1 MALAAGIRLGVY
13 EILSAVGAGGMG
25 QVYRARDTQLGR
37 DVALKILPDSF
48 LHDPERLARFRRE
61 AQVLATLNHPH
72 IAQIYGLDEVNG
84 SPFLALEFVD
94 GESLDT
100 RIARGPM
107 PLDEA
112 LAIARQIAE
121 ALEAAHEKGIIHR
134 DLKPANI
141 ALTSAHQ
148 VKVLDF
154 GLAKATESA
163 SGASS
168 GVTNSPTITSP
179 ALMTGVGVLLGTAA
193 YMSPE
198 QAKGRAADRR
208 SDIWAFGCLL
218 YEMLTGKRAFEG
230 EDVGDT
236 LAFVLTKDPD
246 LSGLPANTPE
256 PIRRV
261 LRRALQKDR
270 TRRLESAADARLE
283 IDDALASPSVDA
295 STATPLT
302 SRRAPWIVG
311 AVATLVLG
319 TLGAAWI
326 VSQRRPPQAETPV
339 LRFQVDPPPGGQL
352 LIGPGATVGTVAI
365 SPDGRTVAYVARVNG
380 RIGLWIRPLGTSAAT
395 LLPGTEGAA
404 FPIWAPDSESLAFFT
419 RDKLERIP
427 LSGAQPAT
435 VSKLL
440 GPDNAS
446 GSTLLRSGS
455 WNDEGSILFGGSSG
469 LLRVPAA
476 GGIPTALTMLDASRG
491 ETGHG
496 YPQILPGGRVLFTV
510 TSNLSET
517 SGTYAA
523 SLSNPA
529 QRIKVLDVGGALYAR
544 GTTDGTDYLVWPSDG
559 TLKAQ
564 PFDVGRLKTIG
575 EPRVLATEGDD
586 SRLLVSVSNNG
597 ILAYGRTRALTQ
609 FNWFDR
615 TGRFAAALGEPLRTF
630 MFRLSPDSQQVLLQ
644 QNRSSDLWLL
654 DSMRGLTR
662 RITAGPGTA
671 STHPVWSP
679 DGRTIAF
686 ARLGS
691 GNLFR
696 KAANGLGDEELVIH
710 RSAILPTDWS
720 GDGRWVLDYES
731 DPKTRLDLWMLPVN
745 QDGTLRQDDKPRPY
759 VRTPFNERF
768 GRFSPGAKPRWVA
781 YQSDESGQYE
791 VYIDTFPEPR
801 GKIRISTAGGTYPQW
816 SADGRELF
824 YISPDYKLMAASL
837 KETAD
842 SIEPSA
848 PRELFAISAPGTF
861 MSPYEVSGDG
871 QRFLVLSA
879 HEETTQSVTVIVN
892 WPALLKKGAGAP

>member
-1 MALAAGIRLGVY
+1 MALTAGTRLGVY
-13 EILSAVGAGGMG
+13 EILSALGAGGMG
-25 QVYRARDTQLGR
+25 EVYRARDTQLGR
-37 DVALKILPDSF
+37 DVALKTLGDTF
-48 LHDPERLARFRRE
+48 LQDPERLARLRRE
-61 AQVLATLNHPH
+61 AKLLATLNDPH
-72 IAQIYGLDEVNG
+72 IAQIYGLEQAN
-84 SPFLALEFVD
+84 STPFLVLEFVD
-94 GESLDT
+94 GESLDK

-107 PLDEA
+107 PLDDA

-121 ALEAAHEKGIIHR
+121 ALEAAHEKGIVHR

-168 GVTNSPTITSP
+168 GATNSPTITSP

-208 SDIWAFGCLL
+208 SDMWAFGGVL
-218 YEMLTGKRAFEG
+218 YEMLTGKRAFQG
-230 EDVGDT
+230 EDISDT
-236 LAFVLTKDPD
+236 LALILTREPD
-246 LSGLPANTPE
+246 WSALPPTTPAS
-256 PIRRV
+256 IRRV
-261 LRRALQKDR
+261 MRRALQKDR
-270 TRRLESAADARLE
+270 SMRLESAADARLE
-283 IDDALASPSVDA
+283 IDEALVSPLVEA
-295 STATPLT
+295 STAPVT
-302 SRRAPWIVG
+302 SHRAPWIVG
-311 AVATLVLG
+311 VAAMLVLG
-319 TLGAAWI
+319 ALGAAWI
-326 VSQRRPPQAETPV
+326 MSRGRPPQVDTRV
-339 LRFQVDPPPGGQL
+339 LRFQIDPPPGGQL

-380 RIGLWIRPLGTSAAT
+380 RIGLWIRPLGASTAT

-427 LSGAQPAT
+427 LSGGQPAT

-440 GPDNAS
+440 GPDIAFA
-446 GSTLLRSGS
+446 STLLRSGS
-455 WNDEGSILFGGSSG
+455 WTDDGSILFGGSSG

-476 GGIPTALTMLDASRG
+476 GGIPTALTMRDASLG

-517 SGTYAA
+517 SGTYVA
-523 SLSNPA
+523 SLSNPT
-529 QRIKVLDVGGALYAR
+529 QRIKVLDVGQALYAR

-575 EPRVLATEGDD
+575 EPHVLATEGDD

-630 MFRLSPDSQQVLLQ
+630 MFRLSPDSQQVVLQ
-644 QNRSSDLWLL
+644 QNRSLDLWVL

-671 STHPVWSP
+671 ATHPVWSP

-686 ARLGS
+686 VRLGS
-691 GNLFR
+691 GNLFV
-696 KAANGLGDEELVIH
+696 KAANGLGDEQLVIH
-710 RSAILPTDWS
+710 RPGILLTDWS
-720 GDGRWVLDYES
+720 GDGRWVLEYEP

-745 QDGTLRQDDKPRPY
+745 PDGTLRHDDMPKPY

-768 GRFSPGAKPRWVA
+768 GRFSPGVRPRWVA

-791 VYIDTFPEPR
+791 VYIDAFPEPR

-816 SADGRELF
+816 RADGRELF

-837 KETAD
+837 KETVD
-842 SIEPSA
+842 SIEPAA

-861 MSPYEVSGDG
+861 MSPYEVSSDG

-879 HEETTQSVTVIVN
+879 REETTQSVSVIVN